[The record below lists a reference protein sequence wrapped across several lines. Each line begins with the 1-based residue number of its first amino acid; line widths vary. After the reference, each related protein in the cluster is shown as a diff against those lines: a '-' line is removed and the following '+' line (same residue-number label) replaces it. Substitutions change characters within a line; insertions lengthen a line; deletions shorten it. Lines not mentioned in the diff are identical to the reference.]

1 MQNDIIKQIILKF
14 KSEGSEQAKKAAESI
29 GKAFNAR
36 DTERF
41 LRNLEQVQQKF
52 GRAGQGMS
60 TELKK
65 VTDYFKELNNQHFQ
79 KAERNLDRMGRLIKT
94 QIENLE
100 KLKREGAAAEQIAAR
115 EATLQKATRRF
126 EEMANSTPYPQ
137 TLRGYIIDQVPGIQ
151 QARQIG
157 RMLPPGLARA
167 AGIGLGVGGALSVAG
182 MIADSYKDFRIS
194 EIQNRQLV
202 ANTLKQQAL
211 DYYQGD
217 MGRAVLLTP
226 ERRAEIAK
234 TAGRLN
240 LASDVSTGLKGILG
254 AGLTIAGGAL
264 GSLAGPLGTIGGAML
279 GSQIGSMLGLGGAGD
294 TLRAGKY
301 FFGGGRAAERT
312 ANLQRAEAEAQ
323 AKTFD
328 VELYKEFE
336 RNRALRYEYQRQL
349 GLGDDAARAMRR
361 TFREQG
367 FLNES
372 EMASTAL
379 AFRRFGSGQAIGAA
393 TATAA
398 AAREYGLSLGAT
410 TGLMQQIG
418 GATRGGISTAADQLK
433 LVMQEAVRVGV
444 RDSGLIEEFAKGTA
458 SISEAVGRGMDTSS
472 VAATLGLFGKSGPAT
487 DRSLMGMM
495 GGMQSMGAVLGGTTP
510 FMQSL
515 KTAKLLEMAGGDLLK
530 YKMLSGLSDQQ
541 LLTMGQDQ
549 NMLARLGISQE
560 QATRYQ
566 QEMMAARMSTGLG
579 RAQSAQLLNQLRT
592 GKINITDAS
601 KILTALDVN
610 TTGLSNE
617 EIVTQLVGMAR
628 MSGTLKEGQAL
639 EVFQQLPGQGE
650 TSLWKGTV
658 GGGTATEAAGALSA
672 ITAGATGGAAGKA
685 TMAAGEAA
693 QKLDD
698 RVKAIEEGIDPIIE
712 TFKKMGGELDKAVTD
727 SNLSGSVGEIA
738 TQLTDLATTLKM
750 TVPSIVDSLKKAQ
763 SN

>member
-14 KSEGSEQAKKAAESI
+14 KSEGADQTKKAAEAI
-29 GKAFNAR
+29 GKSFNSR

-41 LRNLEQVQQKF
+41 LRNLEQIQQKF
-52 GRAGQGMS
+52 GRSGQGMS
-60 TELKK
+60 AEFKK

-79 KAERNLDRMGRLIKT
+79 KAERNLDRIGRLIKN
-94 QIENLE
+94 QIENIE
-100 KLKREGAAAEQIAAR
+100 KLKREGASQEQIAAR
-115 EATLQKATRRF
+115 EATLKRTTERL
-126 EEMANSTPYPQ
+126 EYMANQTPYPQ
-137 TLRGYIIDQVPGIQ
+137 TLRGYLMDQIPGAQ
-151 QARQIG
+151 QVRQIG
-157 RMLPPGLARA
+157 RMLPPGMARIG
-167 AGIGLGVGGALSVAG
+167 GIGLGVAGVLSAVG
-182 MIADSYKDFRIS
+182 MAADVYKDFRVS
-194 EIQNRQLV
+194 EIQNRQMV
-202 ANTLKQQAL
+202 ANVLKQQAL

-217 MGRAVLLTP
+217 MSRAVLLTP

-234 TAGRLN
+234 TTGRLN
-240 LASDVSTGLKGILG
+240 FASDVSTGFKGLIG
-254 AGLTIAGGAL
+254 AGLTIGGGIAG
-264 GSLAGPLGTIGGAML
+264 SFAGPLGTMAGAML
-279 GSQIGSMLGLGGAGD
+279 GSSLGSMLGFGGAGD
-294 TLRAGKY
+294 ALRAGKY

-312 ANLQRAEAEAQ
+312 QNLQRAEAEVQ

-349 GLGDDAARAMRR
+349 GLGDEAARAMRGS
-361 TFREQG
+361 FRRAG

-379 AFRRFGSGQAIGAA
+379 AFRRFGSGQAVDAA

-398 AAREYGLSLGAT
+398 AARQYGLSLGAT

-472 VAATLGLFGKSGPAT
+472 VAATLGLFSKSGPFT
-487 DRSLMGMM
+487 DRTLMGMM
-495 GGMQSMGAVLGGTTP
+495 GGAQSMGAVLGGTTP
-510 FMQSL
+510 FAQSL
-515 KTAKLLEMAGGDLLK
+515 KTAKLLEMSGGDLLK
-530 YKMLSGLSDQQ
+530 YKALSNLSDQQ
-541 LLTMGQDQ
+541 LLTMAQDP
-549 NMLARLGISQE
+549 NMLSRLGISKE

-566 QEMMAARMSTGLG
+566 QEMVAARMGTGLG
-579 RAQSAQLLNQLRT
+579 RAQSAQLINQLKT
-592 GKINITDAS
+592 GRINISDAS

-610 TTGLSNE
+610 TSGLSNE
-617 EIVTQLVGMAR
+617 EIVTQLVGMGK
-628 MSGTLKEGQAL
+628 MGGFLKEGQGL
-639 EVFQQLPGQGE
+639 EVFQQLPGQKE
-650 TSLWKGTV
+650 SSVWKGTV
-658 GGGTATEAAGALSA
+658 GAAGDASGALAA

-685 TMAAGEAA
+685 TMAAAGAA

-698 RVKAIEEGIDPIIE
+698 RVASIEKSMDSIIQNFE
-712 TFKKMGGELDKAVTD
+712 KMGDNLDKAVTD
-727 SNLSGSVGEIA
+727 NNLSGSIGEIA

-750 TVPSIVDSLKKAQ
+750 TVPSIVSSLKKAQ